1 MKLKKKE
8 KKKINS
14 KNVLYTATCMKS
26 TYLYVEKNWKAFQI
40 FKFMEAGK
48 ISANAGKYF
57 KVCT

>member
-1 MKLKKKE
+1 MKFKKK

-48 ISANAGKYF
+48 IPAKAGKYF
-57 KVCT
+57 KVCTF